1 MNEITGQLLTDH
13 SAASCRRN
21 LATVRD
27 ALYVLSGK
35 WKIPL
40 IIALQAGPA
49 RFSDLQRHVEGI
61 TPRLLSKE
69 LKELEQND
77 FVIRRVYQD
86 ETTLIEYELTAYST
100 TLNGVILALQEWG
113 AQHRRHIQSAS

>member
-1 MNEITGQLLTDH
+1 MEVPLSQLLTDH

-77 FVIRRVYQD
+77 FVIRRVHPD
-86 ETTLIEYELTAYST
+86 LSIHVEYELTAYSA
-100 TLNGVILALQEWG
+100 TLNGVIIALQEWG
-113 AQHRRHIQSAS
+113 ALHRRHILVA

>member
-1 MNEITGQLLTDH
+1 MEELMSQLLTDH

-77 FVIRRVYQD
+77 FVIRREYPD
-86 ETTLIEYELTAYST
+86 GSAPITYELTAYST
-100 TLNGVILALQEWG
+100 TLNGIITALQEWG
-113 AQHRRHIQSAS
+113 AQHRHHIQSS

>member
-1 MNEITGQLLTDH
+1 MEDTATRLLTDH

-69 LKELEQND
+69 LKELEEND
-77 FVIRRVYQD
+77 FVIRRVHPD
-86 ETTLIEYELTAYST
+86 RVMHVEYELTDYSA
-100 TLNGVILALQEWG
+100 TLNGVIVALQEWG
-113 AQHRRHIQSAS
+113 AQHRRHIQSA